1 VEDNADVRRVAVSLL
16 EQLGYRTIEVETAA
30 AALDI
35 VTSGKHIDLVF
46 SDVVLPGPADG
57 LALARTLAERWPNIP
72 VVLTTGYT
80 KVFEADPEFP
90 VLRKP
95 YQISTLGRVIHD
107 AFNPAMPRRSMLA
120 S

>member
-1 VEDNADVRRVAVSLL
+1 MIAAMTFELLSLASL
-16 EQLGYRTIEVETAA
+16 T
-30 AALDI
+30 
-35 VTSGKHIDLVF
+35 
-46 SDVVLPGPADG
+46 VLA
-57 LALARTLAERWPNIP
+57 

-80 KVFEADPEFP
+80 KVFDADPEFP

-107 AFNPAMPRRSMLA
+107 ALKPVVPSPSMLA